1 MRGAQH
7 RRTGGNAEGHGVQE
21 AAGHGLAGA
30 VVVAGAQFLGGQAGG
45 GKPHPGGGDG
55 GGQRI
60 DRVDQLKEADARRAE
75 IILNGLSADVVRSV
89 ENGKVW
95 YRVVS
100 GPYDSAE
107 AAIIAQQT
115 LQNSGIDSIVVKR

>member
-1 MRGAQH
+1 MICQRKKFMLKKEQVEMNRLKKNLADTSISNFSQ
-7 RRTGGNAEGHGVQE
+7 AEGFVNSDNFNE
-21 AAGHGLAGA
+21 NDKENMNKVNSANDD
-30 VVVAGAQFLGGQAGG
+30 
-45 GKPHPGGGDG
+45 P
-55 GGQRI
+55 
-60 DRVDQLKEADARRAE
+60 DQADARRAE